1 MTVYCQDDEE
11 QEEAQV
17 DKTMTEGKGE
27 EEPEENG
34 A

>member
-1 MTVYCQDDEE
+1 MTVYCQNDEE

-17 DKTMTEGKGE
+17 DKTMMTEGE